1 MLYFTKKM
9 TIVKMTIVLLLTTS
23 SNAIADEIKT
33 GLPQLELNTYP
44 SLIFWSV
51 VSLAIGYLLMKYL
64 VTPNIKSIFNIR
76 ETSIQNDLVKAK
88 TSSQETE
95 KIKESIVN
103 SQIEIK
109 SRSQSILN
117 DAFPHLFGFQPDRL
131 LAKTPQDMGLTHGIA
146 FSSSIRIDGGDVI
159 QLKLDKKLFTAHDY
173 ETDLIKSERR
183 KAGSRQRRDDP
194 NIREQIFT
202 EEATY
207 MLTWRHFMKNGRI
220 YFDVGIGMQDL
231 NRTKP
236 KGFLS
241 TPEQQFNWHKSNKTL
256 LACAN
261 LHFEK
266 KFSMSRP

>member
-1 MLYFTKKM
+1 MLYFTK
-9 TIVKMTIVLLLTTS
+9 KMTIVLLLTTS
-23 SNAIADEIKT
+23 SNAIADEVKT

-117 DAFPHLFGFQPDRL
+117 DAFST
-131 LAKTPQDMGLTHGIA
+131 AKLKIEKKEEEVKQKLNEKVLKAEKKISDAEKL
-146 FSSSIRIDGGDVI
+146 VI
-159 QLKLDKKLFTAHDY
+159 QEVINNAEEVTSKVIQNF
-173 ETDLIKSERR
+173 TDLKHNKIKVKEAIKTAS
-183 KAGSRQRRDDP
+183 K
-194 NIREQIFT
+194 NIL
-202 EEATY
+202 
-207 MLTWRHFMKNGRI
+207 M
-220 YFDVGIGMQDL
+220 
-231 NRTKP
+231 
-236 KGFLS
+236 
-241 TPEQQFNWHKSNKTL
+241 
-256 LACAN
+256 
-261 LHFEK
+261 EK
-266 KFSMSRP
+266 